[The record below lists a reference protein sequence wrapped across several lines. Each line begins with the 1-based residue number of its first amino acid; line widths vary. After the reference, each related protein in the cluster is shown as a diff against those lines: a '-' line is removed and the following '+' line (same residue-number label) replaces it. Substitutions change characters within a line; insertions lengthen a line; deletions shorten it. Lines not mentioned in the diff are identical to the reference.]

1 MDGFLQQLRRHWAER
16 FGGGPRHLV
25 VAVSGGL
32 DSMVL
37 LHSLAR
43 LSRKFPWQLT
53 VAHCH
58 HGLRGVDA
66 DGDADWVQAQSAAL
80 GLPCVVER
88 VSVRA
93 AAKASRESLEMAAR
107 RLRHAF
113 LARTAL
119 SVGSLEVVLGH
130 HAQDQAELILLR
142 LLRGAGS
149 DGLAGMRERSPSPS
163 DRRVSLLRPFLG
175 IDRSALVQFAR
186 DQKFGHRED
195 ASNQDLSIPRNRIR
209 HQLIP
214 DWMNHH
220 SPALPRVLARIADI
234 AAHESDYLREQAQ
247 RWRESSDPEPWEGLH
262 VAVQRAILRAELLEQ
277 GRSADFER
285 VERLRRARS
294 AGVSL
299 AEVANPSPA
308 PSQDKIDPEIQTVTV
323 VFRGSRGQR
332 VLPDG
337 SRFRW
342 KRLRRPLPFGQG
354 WEQLDARTVPET
366 ATLRHRQPGDRF
378 QRLGQSK
385 AARLQNLFINQR
397 VPVAERPRRWV
408 LDLGD
413 GALAWVEGFPAGEC
427 HRLGASVEEILAIQI
442 ERPLE

>member
-1 MDGFLQQLRRHWAER
+1 
-16 FGGGPRHLV
+16 
-25 VAVSGGL
+25 
-32 DSMVL
+32 MVL

-58 HGLRGVDA
+58 HGLRGADA
-66 DGDADWVQAQSAAL
+66 DGDADWVRAQSTAL
-80 GLPCVVER
+80 GLPCVVEE

-119 SVGSLEVVLGH
+119 SAGSLEVVLGH

-149 DGLAGMRERSPSPS
+149 EGLAGMRDRSPSPS
-163 DRRVSLLRPFLG
+163 DRRISLLRPFLG
-175 IDRSALVQFAR
+175 VDRLALERFAR
-186 DQKFGHRED
+186 NQKVGHRED
-195 ASNQDLSIPRNRIR
+195 ASNRDLSIPRNRIR

-214 DWMNHH
+214 DWMTHH
-220 SPALPRVLARIADI
+220 SPALPRVLARVADI
-234 AAHESDYLREQAQ
+234 AAHDSDYLREQAQ
-247 RWRESSDPEPWEGLH
+247 RWRESSHPEPWEGLH
-262 VAVQRAILRAELLEQ
+262 IALQRAILRAELLQ
-277 GRSADFER
+277 GGRSAEPDID
-285 VERLRRARS
+285 
-294 AGVSL
+294 
-299 AEVANPSPA
+299 A
-308 PSQDKIDPEIQTVTV
+308 PIQTVTV
-323 VFRGSRGQR
+323 VFRGIRGR
-332 VLPDG
+332 HVLPDG
-337 SRFRW
+337 SCFHW
-342 KRLRRPLPFGQG
+342 KRLKRPLPFGQG
-354 WEQLDARTVPET
+354 WEQLDAKTIPES

-397 VPVAERPRRWV
+397 VPVAERARRWV

-413 GALAWVEGFPAGEC
+413 GALAWVEGFPAGER
-427 HRLGASVEEILAIQI
+427 HRLEASVEKILAVQI
-442 ERPLE
+442 RRPPD